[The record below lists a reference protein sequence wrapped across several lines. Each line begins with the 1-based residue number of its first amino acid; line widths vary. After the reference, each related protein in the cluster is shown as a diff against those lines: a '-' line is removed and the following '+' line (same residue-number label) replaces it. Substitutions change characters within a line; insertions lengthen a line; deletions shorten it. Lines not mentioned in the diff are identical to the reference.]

1 MDHVGLLSPSGIF
14 QGDYKLYVGEKISRC
29 TLVGSTGLK
38 SNKEMSLLRDSLGPP
53 YCTASAKTR
62 RETQNA
68 GKFSNLFE
76 HVTYF

>member
-38 SNKEMSLLRDSLGPP
+38 SNKEMSLLWDSLGPP
-53 YCTASAKTR
+53 ILYCQCKNKKGDTKCWKIFKSI
-62 RETQNA
+62 
-68 GKFSNLFE
+68 
-76 HVTYF
+76 